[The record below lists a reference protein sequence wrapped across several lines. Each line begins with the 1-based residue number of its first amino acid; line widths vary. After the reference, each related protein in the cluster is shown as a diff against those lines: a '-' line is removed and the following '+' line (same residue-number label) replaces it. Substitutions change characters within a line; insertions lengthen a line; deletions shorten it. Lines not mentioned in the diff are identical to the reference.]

1 MDSLRS
7 PLRLAALLLVGLLLV
22 AGLGLTACDGGSTTH
37 SMDDVSYWRGRFAKG
52 EGVAT
57 VVEAGPEAIPL
68 LNSLIGDGNE
78 LVVQSASM
86 AAGQIGEPAASVT
99 PAMIEAL
106 RQFPGQPY
114 VIDAIRAMK
123 GAAVPYLVPLL
134 DSSDVAT
141 QTLGV
146 EALNMIGSEAAPAI
160 EGLMAIIEG
169 DSSTELKKKA
179 LVTIGSVGEPA
190 VPMIQ
195 RLNDVALSND
205 ALRQDAA
212 MANKRIKTA
221 KKVRIKG
228 GDK

>member
-1 MDSLRS
+1 MAIQRS
-7 PLRLAALLLVGLLLV
+7 PFRLAVPLFAGLLLV
-22 AGLGLTACDGGSTTH
+22 AGLGLTACDGGSGTH
-37 SMDDVSYWRGRFAKG
+37 SLTDVSYWRTRFAKG

-57 VVEAGPEAIPL
+57 IVEAGPAAIPL
-68 LNSLIGDGNE
+68 LNSLVGDGNE
-78 LVVQSASM
+78 LVAQTAAM

-106 RQFPGQPY
+106 KRFPGQPY

-160 EGLMAIIEG
+160 DGLMVIIEG
-169 DSSTELKKKA
+169 DASTDLKKKA
-179 LVTIGSVGEPA
+179 LVTIGSIGEPA
-190 VPMIQ
+190 VPMME
-195 RLNDVALSND
+195 RLNAVALSND
-205 ALRQDAA
+205 ALRNDAA